1 MSIQNFPTFLY
12 ARKITRIE
20 AQRLC
25 VCVRACLRACACVC
39 VGRAQNECKQ
49 PKAPASC
56 PSELTKQQAN
66 VTACTSALAASSS
79 AVTFDYYLLPYSILA
94 RYIHTCVYIF
104 FCIIALTVF

>member
-12 ARKITRIE
+12 ARKITWIE

-25 VCVRACLRACACVC
+25 VCLHVPACLCVC

-56 PSELTKQQAN
+56 PSDLTKQQAN

-79 AVTFDYYLLPYSILA
+79 AVTFDYYS
-94 RYIHTCVYIF
+94 R
-104 FCIIALTVF
+104 TV